1 MVEQEGGVDE
11 AEYAGAYG
19 AGGGEG
25 LVEGGWVIRRGRSTG
40 IKEREGAGEGRGKG
54 EGRGGRGREGTY
66 SPPVKKIAETPNF
79 LGGDICRCH
88 IRHSGTKNIAKSDTV
103 LNAPEDIYSATI
115 FRHFPDVLGCQIF
128 SRGWHATIGMI
139 V

>member
-54 EGRGGRGREGTY
+54 EGRERERGDLQPTSKENSRNTQFPRRRHLQMPY
-66 SPPVKKIAETPNF
+66 SPQ
-79 LGGDICRCH
+79 
-88 IRHSGTKNIAKSDTV
+88 RHK
-103 LNAPEDIYSATI
+103 EH
-115 FRHFPDVLGCQIF
+115 R
-128 SRGWHATIGMI
+128 
-139 V
+139 